1 MKSFARSAWLIPA
14 GLLFLGLLPLLGGAL
29 RLTEL
34 IAGAE
39 ITKDN
44 ARYFAAP
51 LPIVLHVISCSA
63 YFVLGALQFS
73 PALRSKASSWHRTA
87 GRILIPA
94 GLVSAATGMWMAVTY
109 P

>member
-1 MKSFARSAWLIPA
+1 MNSFAKSTWSVPA
-14 GLLFLGLLPLLGGAL
+14 GLLLLGLLPLLGGAL

-51 LPIVLHVISCSA
+51 LPIVLHVDSCSL
-63 YFVLGALQFS
+63 YIVLGA
-73 PALRSKASSWHRTA
+73 
-87 GRILIPA
+87 
-94 GLVSAATGMWMAVTY
+94 
-109 P
+109 